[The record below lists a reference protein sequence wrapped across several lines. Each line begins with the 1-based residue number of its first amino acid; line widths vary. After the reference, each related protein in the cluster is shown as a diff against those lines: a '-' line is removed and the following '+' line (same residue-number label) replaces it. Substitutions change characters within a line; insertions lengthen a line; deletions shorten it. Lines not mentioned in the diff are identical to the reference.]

1 MKIEKLE
8 GTIEIPEGVSV
19 KIEDGMVIVSGKNG
33 EIRKKLQYKKAS
45 IEVKDSKVLI
55 SAKNAK
61 KREKRIVGSFKAH
74 IKNMI
79 KGIENLH
86 FYKLKVCS
94 GHFPMNVSVEANKF
108 VIKNFLGE
116 KIPRVLDLKEGVS
129 VKVEGDIVTVESNDK
144 ELAAQTAA
152 DIEQLTRISKKD
164 LRIFQDGIYIIDKDG
179 KEID

>member
-1 MKIEKLE
+1 MKVEKLE
-8 GTIEIPEGVSV
+8 ETIEIPEGVSV

-33 EIRKKLQYKKAS
+33 EIRKKLQYKKS
-45 IEVKDSKVLI
+45 SMELKDNKVLI
-55 SAKNAK
+55 SAKNAT
-61 KREKRIVGSFKAH
+61 KREKKIVGSFKAH

-79 KGIENLH
+79 KGASEMH
-86 FYKLKVCS
+86 VYKLKVCS
-94 GHFPMNVSVEANKF
+94 GHFPMNVSIDTNKF

-116 KIPRVLDLKEGVS
+116 KIPRVLDLKEGAS
-129 VKVEGDIVTVESNDK
+129 VKLEGDIVTVESNDK

-164 LRIFQDGIYIIDKDG
+164 LRIFQDGIYITNKDG